1 TDAQSILSQS
11 LHFCHL
17 TAASSEQNRRLKMET
32 QGLSLICAGLGI
44 AEEDDDGNRIG
55 YSKGE
60 QCLENLKDLVRFLR
74 RDDPQTRE
82 VFKQVCKWN
91 IVAKDLIPMFQYCQD
106 DRDLVLNAVKVFVF
120 LTMPIDPSSNEI
132 PLQLEYL
139 WGLKSAITCSDTVA
153 VIVSLLEGPLEDLE
167 RELFTEDDWKLVQ
180 LVLTLFRNIL
190 AIQDASLPQ
199 KVGGSACQFLSLRDG
214 FLELLFNE
222 NVMDLILV
230 LTQHVAGSRGFLRH
244 DNLLLLE
251 VFHYIFLGQ
260 DPDLIAK
267 ARFKDSKAGEGSIA
281 SVDNLK
287 AIMEEEKKKLKQCRS
302 QNIARHSQFSGTF
315 SRITMDGSTA
325 VCKGQPGAAS
335 NALLKPHAIQRGAS
349 KKFVWDHA
357 KFPVTKPKILELLH
371 DFMKQFLSGSYNVL
385 IQSIREDIQKEQ
397 NGIQKSDIIVFF
409 QVVQFATSY
418 QYYMLLNSK
427 PETARDSP
435 QASGF
440 PADNTVFTGD
450 VCGPI
455 AESMKESMFLLVIS
469 TWRDAF
475 DTLKQTHEYKLLS
488 VAGSLMKIMIRILDL
503 VLKVLPENSKEP
515 LTARIL
521 LYKLFYDQ
529 TDQGMTQFI
538 LNLIKSFNTHK
549 QSKSDLADLVETV
562 HVIVRLMGLL
572 QTRGTMRVSK
582 GARKVRKKKSSSNQR
597 QDKDL
602 PSGGEATIQNGNE
615 QPPDS
620 GSLEKGSQ
628 ENITSNQQDDLNAGI
643 PADQPEI
650 TAEMGNPDAAIPTDQ
665 PEISPD
671 MGNPDPAIFTDQPEI
686 TPDMGNPD
694 TAIPTDQTEIT
705 PEMGNPDRNTLP
717 DDIRAD
723 PNPIDDD
730 LSCCSDDE
738 SADDEPV
745 STYEVDFN
753 VTTFMKS
760 FANHSF
766 VSNLCWLLRFY
777 KSNSFTTNHYIISM
791 LRRITDDQD
800 LSPMLYQLS
809 LLTTFYDILNEQKS
823 SQCKEYENIV
833 EFLTTLVR
841 RMLRKMKNQP
851 LLFLEVLFWKSRSEC
866 NYINADYLVHELGGL
881 RRKTKDFYGASA
893 DGEVGSSGTTG
904 WAPRSIADA
913 LGDDEADVV
922 ISHDMENQNMENSSN
937 ELQNEKAS
945 TSGSSLSRKEF
956 PRKKR
961 FVLTE
966 EMEIRIKDLY
976 EEFKDDEKCC
986 HHIAESLD
994 PTGRVSPT
1002 QVLNKLKQLG
1012 LKASLKKRI
1021 RKARGTDSTDPAQ
1034 LSQIEE
1040 EETLLK
1046 KSTFKAEKR
1055 CSHMIADALAPEGS
1069 FTAAQVTRKLKQL
1082 GLHVPQRKRSQT
1094 EASMRDEESN
1104 DGHESEEET
1113 LLSFKKRRA
1122 KEVQDRKKSRK
1133 LAPEAS
1139 ASRIEVPGGAMDDSE
1154 GIGEDDTS
1162 GGGSPS
1168 GISPA
1173 AVGDDEDREPM
1184 VDEPEDNDVDVS
1196 PADDDED
1203 EDNELMVDELEDDD
1217 VDVSPVD
1224 EDDDHDGQ
1232 MVADGLEDDGVDI
1245 SIPSP
1250 QIGSAVS
1257 RRKSRMI
1264 IDLEDEDDD

>member
-1 TDAQSILSQS
+1 
-11 LHFCHL
+11 
-17 TAASSEQNRRLKMET
+17 MET
-32 QGLSLICAGLGI
+32 HGLALICAGLGI

-139 WGLKSAITCSDTVA
+139 WGLKSAITSSDTVA

-167 RELFTEDDWKLVQ
+167 RDVDSVTHSELFTEDDWKLVQ

-199 KVGGSACQFLSLRDG
+199 KVGGSACQFLLLRDG

-267 ARFKDSKAGEGSIA
+267 ARFKDSEVKSIA
-281 SVDNLK
+281 SVENLK
-287 AIMEEEKKKLKQCRS
+287 SIMEEEKKKLKQCRS

-315 SRITMDGSTA
+315 SRITMDGSTT
-325 VCKGQPGAAS
+325 VCKGKPAAAS
-335 NALLKPHAIQRGAS
+335 NAFHKPHAIQRGAS
-349 KKFVWDHA
+349 KKIVWDHA
-357 KFPVTKPKILELLH
+357 KFRVTKHKILELLH
-371 DFMKQFLSGSYNVL
+371 DFMEQFLSGSYNVL

-397 NGIQKSDIIVFF
+397 NAIQKNDIIVFF

-427 PETARDSP
+427 ETARDSP

-440 PADNTVFTGD
+440 PADSTVFTGD

-475 DTLKQTHEYKLLS
+475 DSLKQTHEYKLLS

-503 VLKVLPENSKEP
+503 VLKLLPENSKEP
-515 LTARIL
+515 QTARIL

-549 QSKSDLADLVETV
+549 QSKRCFFFPHLD
-562 HVIVRLMGLL
+562 
-572 QTRGTMRVSK
+572 
-582 GARKVRKKKSSSNQR
+582 
-597 QDKDL
+597 
-602 PSGGEATIQNGNE
+602 
-615 QPPDS
+615 
-620 GSLEKGSQ
+620 KGSQ
-628 ENITSNQQDDLNAGI
+628 ENGTSNEHDGLNAAI

-650 TAEMGNPDAAIPTDQ
+650 TAEMGNPDTAIPTDQ
-665 PEISPD
+665 PEL
-671 MGNPDPAIFTDQPEI
+671 T
-686 TPDMGNPD
+686 T
-694 TAIPTDQTEIT
+694 
-705 PEMGNPDRNTLP
+705 
-717 DDIRAD
+717 
-723 PNPIDDD
+723 DDD

-766 VSNLCWLLRFY
+766 VCNLCWLLRFY
-777 KSNSFTTNHYIISM
+777 KSNSVTTNHYIISM
-791 LRRITDDQD
+791 LRRITEDQD

-809 LLTTFYDILNEQKS
+809 LLTMFYDILNEQKS
-823 SQCKEYENIV
+823 SPCKEYENIV

-866 NYINADYLVHELGGL
+866 NYINADYLVHELGSL
-881 RRKTKDFYGASA
+881 RRKTKDFFGASA
-893 DGEVGSSGTTG
+893 DGEVGSSGATG

-922 ISHDMENQNMENSSN
+922 ISHDMENQNMEDNSN

-945 TSGSSLSRKEF
+945 TSGSSFSRKEL
-956 PRKKR
+956 PRNKR

-966 EMEIRIKDLY
+966 EMELRIKDLY

-986 HHIAESLD
+986 HRIAESLD
-994 PTGRVSPT
+994 PIGRVSPT

-1021 RKARGTDSTDPAQ
+1021 RKARGTDSTDPDRP
-1034 LSQIEE
+1034 SQSEKITE

-1046 KSTFKAEKR
+1046 KSTGARKRAPAIGKDQEEKIRALYEQFKGEKR

-1094 EASMRDEESN
+1094 EASMRDEEIN
-1104 DGHESEEET
+1104 DGPVMLWDH
-1113 LLSFKKRRA
+1113 RRA

-1139 ASRIEVPGGAMDDSE
+1139 ASRIEVPGGAMDHGE
-1154 GIGEDDTS
+1154 GIDQNDTS
-1162 GGGSPS
+1162 GLNHNTKESGGF
-1168 GISPA
+1168 SPA
-1173 AVGDDEDREPM
+1173 AAGDDEAREPM
-1184 VDEPEDNDVDVS
+1184 EDELDDNSVDVS
-1196 PADDDED
+1196 PADDDD
-1203 EDNELMVDELEDDD
+1203 DDSELMVDELEDDD
-1217 VDVSPVD
+1217 VDASPVD
-1224 EDDDHDGQ
+1224 EDDYDG
-1232 MVADGLEDDGVDI
+1232 G
-1245 SIPSP
+1245 
-1250 QIGSAVS
+1250 QIAVS
-1257 RRKSRMI
+1257 RRKSRMV
-1264 IDLEDEDDD
+1264 IDLEDEDEE

>member
-1 TDAQSILSQS
+1 
-11 LHFCHL
+11 
-17 TAASSEQNRRLKMET
+17 MET
-32 QGLSLICAGLGI
+32 HGLALICAGLGI

-139 WGLKSAITCSDTVA
+139 WGLKSAITSSDTVA

-199 KVGGSACQFLSLRDG
+199 KVGGSACQFLLLRDG

-267 ARFKDSKAGEGSIA
+267 ARFKDSEVKSIA
-281 SVDNLK
+281 SVENLK
-287 AIMEEEKKKLKQCRS
+287 SIMEEEKKKLKQCRS

-315 SRITMDGSTA
+315 SRITMDGSTT
-325 VCKGQPGAAS
+325 VCKGKPAAAS
-335 NALLKPHAIQRGAS
+335 NAFHKPHAIQRGAS
-349 KKFVWDHA
+349 KKIVWDHA
-357 KFPVTKPKILELLH
+357 KFRVTKHKILELLH
-371 DFMKQFLSGSYNVL
+371 DFMEQFLSGSYNVSSSGIPVL

-397 NGIQKSDIIVFF
+397 NAIQKNDIIVFF

-427 PETARDSP
+427 ETARDSP

-440 PADNTVFTGD
+440 PADSTVFTGD

-475 DTLKQTHEYKLLS
+475 DSLKQTHEYKLLS

-503 VLKVLPENSKEP
+503 VLKLLPENSKEP
-515 LTARIL
+515 QTARIL

-582 GARKVRKKKSSSNQR
+582 GSRKVRKKKSSSDQR

-620 GSLEKGSQ
+620 GSLDKGSQ
-628 ENITSNQQDDLNAGI
+628 ENGTSNEHDGLNAAI
-643 PADQPEI
+643 PADQP
-650 TAEMGNPDAAIPTDQ
+650 
-665 PEISPD
+665 
-671 MGNPDPAIFTDQPEI
+671 
-686 TPDMGNPD
+686 
-694 TAIPTDQTEIT
+694 EIT
-705 PEMGNPDRNTLP
+705 PEMGNPDRNTSP

-766 VSNLCWLLRFY
+766 VCNLCWLLRFY
-777 KSNSFTTNHYIISM
+777 KSNSVTTNHYIISM
-791 LRRITDDQD
+791 LRRITEDQD

-809 LLTTFYDILNEQKS
+809 LLTMFYDILNEQKS
-823 SQCKEYENIV
+823 SPCKEYENIV

-866 NYINADYLVHELGGL
+866 NYINADYLVHELGSL
-881 RRKTKDFYGASA
+881 RRKTKDFFGASA
-893 DGEVGSSGTTG
+893 DGEVGSSGATG

-922 ISHDMENQNMENSSN
+922 ISHDMENQNMEDNSN

-945 TSGSSLSRKEF
+945 TSGSSFSRKEL
-956 PRKKR
+956 PRNKR

-966 EMEIRIKDLY
+966 EMELRIKDLY

-986 HHIAESLD
+986 HRIAESLD
-994 PTGRVSPT
+994 PIGRVSPT

-1021 RKARGTDSTDPAQ
+1021 RKARGTDSTDPDRP
-1034 LSQIEE
+1034 SQSEKITE

-1046 KSTFKAEKR
+1046 KSTGARKRAPAIGKDQEEKIRALYEQFKGEKR

-1094 EASMRDEESN
+1094 EASMRDEEIN
-1104 DGHESEEET
+1104 DGPVMLWDH
-1113 LLSFKKRRA
+1113 RRA

-1139 ASRIEVPGGAMDDSE
+1139 ASRIEVPGGAMDHGE
-1154 GIGEDDTS
+1154 GIDQNDTS
-1162 GGGSPS
+1162 GLNHNTKESGGF
-1168 GISPA
+1168 SPA
-1173 AVGDDEDREPM
+1173 AAGDDEAREPM
-1184 VDEPEDNDVDVS
+1184 EDELDDNSVDVS
-1196 PADDDED
+1196 PADDDD
-1203 EDNELMVDELEDDD
+1203 DDSELMVDELEDDD
-1217 VDVSPVD
+1217 VDASPVD
-1224 EDDDHDGQ
+1224 EDDYDG
-1232 MVADGLEDDGVDI
+1232 G
-1245 SIPSP
+1245 
-1250 QIGSAVS
+1250 QIAVS
-1257 RRKSRMI
+1257 RRKSRMV
-1264 IDLEDEDDD
+1264 IDLEDEDEE